1 MKLAARASRIV
12 PSPTLSIAAT
22 AKAMAAQ
29 GIDVVDFAAGEPD
42 FDTPDPIKAAAE
54 AAIRSGFTK
63 YTASSGIDEL
73 RQAIA
78 KKLEADH
85 GLQYEK
91 SQILVSC
98 GAKHTLYNIAEAL
111 FEAGDEVLIPA
122 PFWVSY
128 QDQVLLNDATPVLVH
143 TREEDGYAITAD
155 MLKARITPRTKAII
169 VNSPCNPTGATYDRA
184 SLEGIAQIALA
195 HDLAIISDEIY
206 EKITYDGVRP
216 ISIAS
221 LGRDVAAR
229 TIIVNGVS
237 KAYAMTGWRIGYAA
251 GPKDVITAMANIQS
265 QSTSNPTSISQK
277 AAVAALNSGDAFPK
291 LMVQEFDKRRKV
303 IVDRLNRIPGVS
315 CRMPTGAFYA
325 FPNVSGLFGRGHAG
339 GAITSASD
347 LAAYLLQEAK
357 VAVVPG
363 EPFGSAS
370 HIRLSYATSLE
381 AITSGLDRIDAAIQK
396 LSTT

>member
-1 MKLAARASRIV
+1 MKLAARTTRIV

-42 FDTPDPIKAAAE
+42 FDTPEPVKAAAE
-54 AAIRSGFTK
+54 AAIRTGFTK

-73 RQAIA
+73 KQAIA
-78 KKLEADH
+78 KKLETDH
-85 GLQYEK
+85 GLRYEK

-98 GAKHTLYNIAEAL
+98 GAKHSLYNLAEAL

-143 TREEDGYAITAD
+143 TREAEGYAVTMD
-155 MLKARITPRTKAII
+155 LLKAHLTPRTKAII
-169 VNSPCNPTGATYDRA
+169 VNSPCNPTGAMYDRA

-206 EKITYDGVRP
+206 EKITYDGARH

-221 LGRDVAAR
+221 LGPDVAAR
-229 TIIVNGVS
+229 TVVVNGVS

-277 AAVAALNSGDAFPK
+277 AAVAALNGGDAFTK
-291 LMVQEFDKRRKV
+291 QMVQEFDRRRRV
-303 IVDRLNRIPGVS
+303 IVERLNKIPGVS

-325 FPNVSGLFGRGHAG
+325 FPNISGLFGRKHAG

-357 VAVVPG
+357 VTVVPG

-370 HIRLSYATSLE
+370 HIRLSYATSLDT
-381 AITSGLDRIDAAIQK
+381 ITRGLDRVEAAIRK
-396 LSTT
+396 LTA